1 MYNLIAILFILFAII
16 YKSAYNNGS
25 PTCSRFILNTYLYV
39 FIGIV
44 YTLLVGIFTSQKL
57 FENKS
62 FNLNMF
68 SKMNNFSQNIYLFI
82 YLFILFLIFYL
93 TSKIYTIPVD
103 QTFNKHLYFVLYL
116 TIVGVI
122 LWPFAFLYKIAPVK
136 IITQIMIIFFGI
148 IVVASFIAVKFP
160 EYVSKL
166 LFPLMLVLFG
176 LIFYYLFYNYFGL
189 EKYLNY
195 RTSIIISIILF
206 SIFISYD
213 THILLQRQ
221 HECVEGRADYVKYS
235 LQLYVDFINILTDLL
250 RLFSSK

>member
-1 MYNLIAILFILFAII
+1 MYNLIAILFILFALI
-16 YKSAYNNGS
+16 YKSAYKNGS

-39 FIGIV
+39 FSGIV
-44 YTLLVGIFTSQKL
+44 YTLLVGIIISQKL
-57 FENKS
+57 FENNF
-62 FNLNMF
+62 FNLKNLPQY
-68 SKMNNFSQNIYLFI
+68 SQLFI

-93 TSKIYTIPVD
+93 TSRIYTIPVE
-103 QTFNKHLYFVLYL
+103 QTFNKHFYFILYL
-116 TIVGVI
+116 TIVGI
-122 LWPFAFLYKIAPVK
+122 MFWPVAFLYKIAPVK

-166 LFPLMLVLFG
+166 LFPSMLVLFG

-195 RTSIIISIILF
+195 RTSIVVSIILF

-221 HECVEGRADYVKYS
+221 YECVEGRADYVKYS
-235 LQLYVDFINILTDLL
+235 LQLYVDFINLLTNLL
-250 RLFSSK
+250 QLFSSK